1 MSIFLFLLC
10 IYYEKRGKLHRVRRH
25 LFFLSIF
32 LSIFFSFVHFFC
44 PFFCPFSV
52 LFFVHL
58 SCPFF
63 CPFFLLPIFLSI
75 FFVHFFYPF
84 FFVFFFVE
92 ICVLVPGLTPLY
104 CTVYVYFAQRRKIF
118 SSNAIQFILSCQG
131 LKAGIG
137 LSSTL
142 VGSSLG
148 NRRNLSR
155 NEQSVR

>member
-52 LFFVHL
+52 LFF
-58 SCPFF
+58 CPFI
-63 CPFFLLPIFLSI
+63 LSIFLSI
-75 FFVHFFYPF
+75 FFTRFFLFFFY
-84 FFVFFFVE
+84 FVE

-104 CTVYVYFAQRRKIF
+104 CAVYVYFAQRRKIF